1 MNDKKV
7 MQLAL
12 DALNHI
18 NVQGRVQVIEALRT
32 AIAQLEPHIH
42 RTQANINQPP
52 NYTKPPLRTAL
63 AQTEKIECS
72 RSHPHENMGS
82 HCQLRTEIARLT
94 NENARLK
101 AQPEPEPVA
110 WMHKFIDDVITKNRP
125 TDITRN
131 AGRWTSLYTAP
142 IKKEWVGL
150 NDEDRNKLHHL
161 IDWTVPLDIKK
172 FADAVEAKLKEKNT

>member
-1 MNDKKV
+1 MTDKEV
-7 MQLAL
+7 MQM
-12 DALNHI
+12 ALNALEI
-18 NVQGRVQVIEALRT
+18 LQAWPETPENFKRVQAIEALRT
-32 AIAQLEPHIH
+32 A
-42 RTQANINQPP
+42 
-52 NYTKPPLRTAL
+52 L
-63 AQTEKIECS
+63 AQPEKIECS

-82 HCQLRTEIARLT
+82 HCQLLTDIARLT